1 MLFLPALQLWAS
13 PPFVTAATRLLRRTL
28 AKPGLKKK
36 QQLMDE
42 FQSGKPIADIAKDHG
57 RTIRAIESQLEMM
70 GLNTAEQRTPK
81 DRGAP

>member
-1 MLFLPALQLWAS
+1 
-13 PPFVTAATRLLRRTL
+13 
-28 AKPGLKKK
+28 
-36 QQLMDE
+36 MDE

-70 GLNTAEQRTPK
+70 GLNTAEQRTTK